1 MFIFNYNNIPNQLL
15 LSSHTDEDIN
25 ILIGENGSGKSLLLN
40 ILAKIHSQNSN
51 VIAVANTIYDKF
63 DSRNSKFKI
72 LRSSTGRT
80 LARTTLGN
88 AFRNLATE
96 DLKRLRNIANTLE
109 YIGFEPTIGI
119 KLKGIDSEFREK
131 IIESNLSAEQ
141 KEVFLYFLNRYADAE
156 FYDGRIVKIDFYT
169 EKFYDI
175 RDSYLIQMFLYENEL
190 KKLKLING
198 INIYLYKNG
207 ENIPLNKAS
216 SGELTLVTSLI
227 FITSIIT
234 ENSVILI
241 DEPENSLHPKWQ
253 IEYVKK
259 ITELFYFY
267 QPKIVIATHSPLIIN
282 GAEANS
288 KNLQVFKGKKG
299 TFELHNNKTMNVEEI
314 YEDFFDLTTPEN
326 RYISEYVIEQ
336 LNNLSSR
343 KINLNQFEI
352 LISELKQNSYDIQQK
367 SVFDG
372 ILSIGR
378 DVMNNIE

>member
-1 MFIFNYNNIPNQLL
+1 MFIFNHNNTPNQLL
-15 LSSHTDEDIN
+15 SSSNTDEDIN
-25 ILIGENGSGKSLLLN
+25 ILIGENGSGKSILLN
-40 ILAKIHSQNSN
+40 VLANYHSQNSN

-63 DSRNSKFKI
+63 DSRNPKFKV

-80 LARTTLGN
+80 LARITLVN
-88 AFRNLATE
+88 AFKNLASE
-96 DLKRLRNIANTLE
+96 DLKRLRNIAITLE

-131 IIESNLSAEQ
+131 IIESNLPEEQ
-141 KEVFLYFLNRYADAE
+141 KEIFLYFLNRYVDAE
-156 FYDGRIVKIDFYT
+156 FYDDRIVKIDFYT
-169 EKFYDI
+169 QKFYDI
-175 RDSYLIQMFLYENEL
+175 RDSYLIQMFLHEKKL

-234 ENSVILI
+234 ENSIILI

-259 ITELFYFY
+259 ITELYYFY

-282 GAEANS
+282 GAKANS
-288 KNLQVFKGKKG
+288 KSLQIFKGKKG
-299 TFELHNNKTMNVEEI
+299 TFKLHKNKTMNVEEI

-343 KINLNQFEI
+343 KINLNQFEV
-352 LISELKQNSYDIQQK
+352 LIKELKQNSYDTEQK
-367 SVFDG
+367 NVFDG
-372 ILSIGR
+372 IISLGR
-378 DVMNNIE
+378 NVINNIE